1 MIDKQII
8 LTRHFYADGTIEDI
22 HPFGNEPNFIYK
34 LPANERIK
42 LLVEVAKQ
50 YALDAMVKITDKD
63 KALKVYSD
71 SYDKKFTELI
81 IQRCIALCDGN
92 HEHKNHTDT
101 EFGKGVSTGIQLSQE
116 AIKTHFGVEK

>member
-1 MIDKQII
+1 M
-8 LTRHFYADGTIEDI
+8 
-22 HPFGNEPNFIYK
+22 
-34 LPANERIK
+34 NERIK
-42 LLVEVAKQ
+42 ELAEQAEIDYDLRPEIARTP
-50 YALDAMVKITDKD
+50 LWIGTDEE
-63 KALKVYSD
+63 LE
-71 SYDKKFTELI
+71 KFAELI

>member
-1 MIDKQII
+1 M
-8 LTRHFYADGTIEDI
+8 
-22 HPFGNEPNFIYK
+22 
-34 LPANERIK
+34 NERIK
-42 LLVEVAKQ
+42 LLAEQAG
-50 YALDAMVKITDKD
+50 YSKD
-63 KALKVYSD
+63 FLAIGLTNNME
-71 SYDKKFTELI
+71 KFTELI